1 MTRRFRHSTR
11 PAMSSLLSKFWQL
24 SRFWA
29 RVEIALSAS
38 LVAIITALVLMNVVA
53 RSMNQAVYW
62 VDELTIYALVWMTF
76 LCASAAVHYSQSV
89 AITFIKDMVPE
100 KAARLMGRLVDVAVF
115 IFALAMVYLCFRWFM
130 PVELMKA
137 GFDIDVFQSASFNFI
152 YNEPT
157 TTLGIKKAWVWSVI
171 WLFSFGVLLHSTCNL
186 FTEKTARQ
194 SIAQGSAN
202 EGNLQG

>member
-1 MTRRFRHSTR
+1 MPDILSRFW
-11 PAMSSLLSKFWQL
+11 LL

-157 TTLGIKKAWVWSVI
+157 TTLGLKKVWVWSVI

-186 FTEKTARQ
+186 LTDKTARHPT
-194 SIAQGSAN
+194 AQGSAN